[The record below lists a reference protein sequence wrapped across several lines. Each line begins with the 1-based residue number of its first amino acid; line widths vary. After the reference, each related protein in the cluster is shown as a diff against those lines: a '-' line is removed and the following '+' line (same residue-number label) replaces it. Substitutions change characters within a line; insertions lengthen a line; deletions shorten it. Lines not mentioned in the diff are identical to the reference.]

1 MKNQTIDYNVNV
13 TPILAQYNNTNNG
26 VSPLINAD
34 DNSMNSLVNIRGY
47 GKFDP
52 APQYPQSHNYGHALS
67 KIQPDNDPIY
77 SQQFGNLYQ
86 IPAGAVQTKNSWDNN
101 INSKLELPGNDLG
114 GIKSNYEHY
123 DDYQRFAYNTTR
135 KSDPYL
141 LPFYFSKINVK
152 FIQDKVVNI
161 VEKERGIKINT
172 EQDIEG
178 LLNIMISNYTHAW
191 DSKGI
196 IGSNS
201 YATKP
206 SEDPNTYFSNIL
218 ARLNQY
224 TISQYVK
231 LVLSTLN
238 ITEYYMRDISNLPM
252 PLSLPVSTQMK
263 GKNQLG
269 FVGFFEN
276 NQKFTK
282 EIDAFNTRNV
292 LPGKI
297 DSIKFGN

>member
-1 MKNQTIDYNVNV
+1 MIDYNVNV
-13 TPILAQYNNTNNG
+13 VPLLAQYNNTNQNYT
-26 VSPLINAD
+26 PLVNAD
-34 DNSMNSLVNIRGY
+34 DSTMNSLVNIRGY
-47 GKFDP
+47 GMYDP
-52 APQYPQSHNYGHALS
+52 PPQYPQSHDYGHALS
-67 KIQPDNDPIY
+67 NINPPKDPTY
-77 SQQFGNLYQ
+77 SQETGELYQ
-86 IPAGAVQTKNSWDNN
+86 IPAGAVQLKNSWNNN
-101 INSKLELPGNDLG
+101 INNNLQLPGNDLG
-114 GIKSNYEHY
+114 GVKSNYEFY
-123 DDYQRFAYNTTR
+123 DDYQRFAYNSSR

-141 LPFYFSKINVK
+141 LPYYFSKINVK
-152 FIQDKVVNI
+152 FIQDKVVSA

-178 LLNIMISNYTHAW
+178 LLSIMLSNYTHAW

-201 YATKP
+201 CANNP

-224 TISQYVK
+224 TIQQYIK

-238 ITEYYMRDISNLPM
+238 ITEYYIRDISNLPM
-252 PLSLPVSTQMK
+252 PLSQPVSTQNK

-276 NQKFTK
+276 NHEFTR

-297 DSIKFGN
+297 DSTKFGN